1 MPDIT
6 LNNLLSSANGLS
18 ITLAELS
25 HYLADEMIHQKSR
38 QILHFNMY
46 EQSFYSTACC
56 TV

>member
-1 MPDIT
+1 MPGIT

-25 HYLADEMIHQKSR
+25 HCLADEMIHQKSR

-46 EQSFYSTACC
+46 EQSSYSTACC

>member
-25 HYLADEMIHQKSR
+25 HCSADEMIHQKSR

-46 EQSFYSTACC
+46 EQSSYPKTCRA
-56 TV
+56 V

>member
-25 HYLADEMIHQKSR
+25 HCSADEMIHQKSR

-46 EQSFYSTACC
+46 EQSSHSKTCRA
-56 TV
+56 V